1 MNSLSKI
8 MKEQTTEVQK
18 EKAPE
23 DLDHPEAPQ
32 PRRSKNSGFKDTLK
46 RQMAEQKALLD
57 RLQQQKEEKI
67 RAQQCQKTRIS
78 SQP

>member
-1 MNSLSKI
+1 MNSLSK
-8 MKEQTTEVQK
+8 MMNEQTTEVQK
-18 EKAPE
+18 EKA
-23 DLDHPEAPQ
+23 LDHPEAPQ